1 MRASRTK
8 KSSQVSMRLWAGFA
22 LAAAS
27 AGIGIGIGV
36 VGAARPAWAH
46 HSFAMFDFSHPRSFR
61 GATVKEFQW
70 TNPHVVLWVEIDPS
84 AERPQEDSGVG
95 GGKPPAARAPDPA
108 GKAADKPAGKPE
120 LWSVELTSPGNL
132 TRVGW
137 SKRSFSPGDRIDLDI
152 HPLRD
157 GKHGGA
163 FKRATVLATGQVWSS
178 DLRQQ
183 EKPGLP

>member
-1 MRASRTK
+1 MKPSRAK
-8 KSSQVSMRLWAGFA
+8 KSSRVALRWWAGLTLA
-22 LAAAS
+22 GAAA
-27 AGIGIGIGV
+27 AG
-36 VGAARPAWAH
+36 VGLAAARPAWAH
-46 HSFAMFDFSHPRSFR
+46 HSFAMFDFGRLTSFR

-70 TNPHVVLWVEIDPS
+70 TNPHVILWVEIDPS
-84 AERPQEDSGVG
+84 AELQQDSAGGAG
-95 GGKPPAARAPDPA
+95 GGKPPVAP
-108 GKAADKPAGKPE
+108 KATATPPEASGKPAGKPE

-137 SKRSFSPGDRIDLDI
+137 SKRSFSAGDRIDLDI

-157 GKHGGA
+157 GRHGGA
-163 FKRATVLATGQVWSS
+163 FKKATVLATGQVWTS